1 MSGFYESAN
10 SEGLES
16 RNSILVRRIEM
27 GTLSLKKLA
36 VCDVTF
42 VRDRE
47 RLICTSPYLIKNPVG
62 NMRQITGQ
70 VELFGIS

>member
-1 MSGFYESAN
+1 MFGFYESAN

-16 RNSILVRRIEM
+16 QNSILVRRIEM

-36 VCDVTF
+36 VCDVSF

-47 RLICTSPYLIKNPVG
+47 RLICTNEPLPDKGSGLEYETNH
-62 NMRQITGQ
+62 RT
-70 VELFGIS
+70 S